1 MYILGLHLQHL
12 NLQVVRLPIYCTTY
26 SLYRYRNHLTFLMRC
41 RDNKIIPKGLR
52 LKTTVKSNKA
62 HRITMRA
69 GLALLRERIG
79 DARRKKVWLR
89 KQLETVRIDLSKTTT
104 LDVER
109 GVNQWAER
117 HAVKTHLLCQK
128 NDYTKRR
135 RNTLEKE
142 DRWTRT
148 S

>member
-1 MYILGLHLQHL
+1 
-12 NLQVVRLPIYCTTY
+12 
-26 SLYRYRNHLTFLMRC
+26 MRC

-62 HRITMRA
+62 YRITMRA
-69 GLALLRERIG
+69 GLALLGERIG

-117 HAVKTHLLCQK
+117 HAEKTHLLCKERQK
-128 NDYTKRR
+128 NKFDRLYQ
-135 RNTLEKE
+135 EKE
-142 DRWTRT
+142 KYLRK
-148 S
+148 